1 MPRFVALLRGV
12 NVGKGKRVPMAG
24 LRALVEE
31 LGGGDVATVLNSGN
45 IVFTHPGRSAAKQ
58 AHALAEGIEARFGV
72 ATPVIVKSAAEFAA
86 IVAGNPMP
94 PRDADHS
101 RFVVAFA
108 ADADGLEPLRA
119 LQARVVA
126 PERFVVDDRAA
137 YLHCPGGLLE
147 SPTAV
152 ALLGRAGKSVTTRNW
167 ATVLKLAALAG

>member
-58 AHALAEGIEARFGV
+58 ARALAEGIEARFGV

-86 IVAGNPMP
+86 IAPC
-94 PRDADHS
+94 
-101 RFVVAFA
+101 
-108 ADADGLEPLRA
+108 LRMVIRGVWA
-119 LQARVVA
+119 LG
-126 PERFVVDDRAA
+126 
-137 YLHCPGGLLE
+137 YIL
-147 SPTAV
+147 
-152 ALLGRAGKSVTTRNW
+152 
-167 ATVLKLAALAG
+167 